1 MRLSAVI
8 ADGKGVAA
16 PNVPSADSAGQTAV
30 IFSDFARGG
39 SADMPR
45 LPLLVVSLAL
55 LPVWSSGSAQTSPQ
69 PSAAAKADQPFNIGF
84 VLYTKRQVPGILD
97 ARWSYANAYSGHGIA
112 TGGPTSAGFAGRYH
126 VRYFLETGEFSD
138 EYDLAIEKH
147 PGGDFYDVT
156 WISDGTVSAK
166 GVGMEVGNGA
176 GLAVGWRRVAD

>member
-1 MRLSAVI
+1 MELRERLQR
-8 ADGKGVAA
+8 
-16 PNVPSADSAGQTAV
+16 PWDSDRRTHLGR
-30 IFSDFARGG
+30 FR
-39 SADMPR
+39 
-45 LPLLVVSLAL
+45 
-55 LPVWSSGSAQTSPQ
+55 
-69 PSAAAKADQPFNIGF
+69 
-84 VLYTKRQVPGILD
+84 
-97 ARWSYANAYSGHGIA
+97 
-112 TGGPTSAGFAGRYH
+112 GRYH